1 MAKAVKSYLVSHNQQ
16 YREAMK
22 RTGPI
27 DTSKVYMNNRP
38 SSHSNAGH
46 DTYQRSSIVN
56 MDDPYWQD
64 YYKRNYRTQ
73 DKYKLPSIYAW
84 DYKEHGILGEV
95 IDMKKLQ
102 RNLKEM

>member
-38 SSHSNAGH
+38 SNHSNAGH

-64 YYKRNYRTQ
+64 YYDRNYRAQ

-102 RNLKEM
+102 RNLREM